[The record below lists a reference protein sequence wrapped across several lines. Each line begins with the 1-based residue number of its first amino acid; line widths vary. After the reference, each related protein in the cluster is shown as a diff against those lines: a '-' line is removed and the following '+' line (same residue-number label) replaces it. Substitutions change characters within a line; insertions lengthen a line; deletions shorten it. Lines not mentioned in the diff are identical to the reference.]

1 MINNLKRVVMATLS
15 NLKRKVVGKKPPL
28 PKAKQLDI
36 TSEESTFLLRT
47 IANSTFEGKDVQLV
61 YELALKLQK
70 ILTD

>member
-1 MINNLKRVVMATLS
+1 MVNEFKRVVMATLS
-15 NLKRKVVGKKPPL
+15 NLKRKGADKKPPL

-36 TSEESTFLLRT
+36 TAEESTFLLRT